1 VSTSTLPAAA
11 APRQVRTTLGV
22 PNVIRSE
29 WTKLRSVRSTY
40 WTAFIAFFV
49 SVGITVL
56 ASSELVHN
64 FARERDHLDG
74 FDAANFSLQSL
85 YAAQIALGTL
95 GVLTITGE
103 YATGMIRT
111 TLTSVPQ
118 RRSVIALKA
127 LVYGLAMLVI
137 GEIMSFAAFGIGQA
151 ILHQKHIG
159 VSLSDPGV
167 FRVVFGGGLYL
178 TTVGMLAF
186 GLGALL
192 RRTAAGLATFF
203 GVLFLPSALID
214 LLPNSWRANAIKFA
228 PANAGTQILNRNRVH
243 EMLGP
248 WQGLGMLALY
258 AAIILLG
265 ALYLVGRRDA

>member
-1 VSTSTLPAAA
+1 VSSATLPAAA
-11 APRQVRTTLGV
+11 APREARTTIGV
-22 PNVIRSE
+22 GNVIRSE

-40 WTAFIAFFV
+40 WTAIVALLV
-49 SVGITVL
+49 GVGIAVL
-56 ASSELVHN
+56 GCAEMVHN
-64 FARERDHLDG
+64 FARERDHLIG

-118 RRSVIALKA
+118 RRAVIALKA

-151 ILHQKHIG
+151 ILHEKHLG

-167 FRVVFGGGLYL
+167 LRVVFGGGLYL
-178 TTVGMLAF
+178 TTVGLLAF

-214 LLPNSWRANAIKFA
+214 LLPNSWRADAIKFA
-228 PANAGTQILNRNRVH
+228 PANAGTQILNRTRVH
-243 EMLGP
+243 DMLGP

-258 AAIILLG
+258 AGIILLG

>member
-1 VSTSTLPAAA
+1 MSTSTLPAASS
-11 APRQVRTTLGV
+11 PRQVRTTLGV

-40 WTAFIAFFV
+40 WTAIVALLV

-56 ASSELVHN
+56 GCAEMVHN
-64 FARERDHLDG
+64 FARESDHLVG

-95 GVLTITGE
+95 GVMTITGE

-118 RRSVIALKA
+118 RRAVIALKA

-151 ILHQKHIG
+151 ILHEKHIG

-167 FRVVFGGGLYL
+167 VRVVFGGGLYL
-178 TTVGMLAF
+178 ATVGMLAF
-186 GLGALL
+186 GLGALF

-258 AAIILLG
+258 AGIILLG